1 MRIDLIR
8 HGEALAVAVGVS
20 DDARPLS
27 ARGAADAE
35 RLGRRLG
42 DGWRPDHV
50 FASPLRRARDSAALL
65 LRGAGVETPI
75 RTMHELDPSVGN
87 SEDVIEALRNAG
99 AAGHVVLVGHQ
110 PLLGRLAHVLCGTEA
125 PFAPAAIATL
135 EGPGPVAPGVFHI
148 VSVLAPGAGY

>member
-27 ARGAADAE
+27 ARGAADIE

-42 DGWRPDHV
+42 AGWRPDQV
-50 FASPLRRARDSAALL
+50 FASPLRRARESAVLL
-65 LRGAGVETPI
+65 LRGAGVEIPI
-75 RTMHELDPSVGN
+75 RTMRELDPSVGT
-87 SEDVIEALRNAG
+87 SEDVIEVLAEAG
-99 AAGHVVLVGHQ
+99 TAGHLVLIGHQ
-110 PLLGRLAHVLCGTEA
+110 PLLGRLAYVLAGTET
-125 PFAPAAIATL
+125 PFAPAAIVTL
-135 EGPGPVAPGVFHI
+135 EGSEPVAPGAYHV